1 MNRGFSLSAPQKIL
15 GGFSIVL
22 IMLVVIVVMALTTLK
37 RANQDMHTLRNEH
50 FKVAL
55 GMAEAGSNANW
66 ARAQLLTMMGSKDK
80 HIQEESHE
88 KIKSLTKYIE
98 VTFNEFLSSKTLDET
113 IKVKLKSVYDV
124 WVAFRDTRDNELI
137 PLILAGRLDEA
148 RAIGLGIQAERYRT
162 WSNGIAELIELSQ
175 KSADTFAAAGDNRFS
190 SSMFTFTTVVIIAIV
205 IAIAIAGIFMRIL
218 KTINDSVTA
227 VANSSG
233 SLKTV
238 AAATEEMSISVKDIA
253 KNAAEASKVATQA
266 VNLADS
272 TNATIVKLGQSSD
285 DIGKVI
291 KVITSIARQTNLL
304 ALNAT
309 IEAARAGEAGK
320 GFAVVANEVKELA
333 KETAKATDDIGQRIK
348 AIQADTG
355 SAVDAIREINKIINQ
370 INELQNNIASAVE
383 EQAATTNEIGRNV
396 AEVARGSSEIVESI
410 SGALVKAELGV

>member
-1 MNRGFSLSAPQKIL
+1 MNKRFNLSAPQKIL
-15 GGFSIVL
+15 GGFGIVL
-22 IMLVVIVVMALTTLK
+22 IMLIVIVAMALTTLHK
-37 RANQDMHTLRNEH
+37 ANKDMHIMRNEY
-50 FKVAL
+50 FRISIDFAT
-55 GMAEAGSNANW
+55 MGSQLNAV
-66 ARAQLLTMMGSKDK
+66 RAQLLTMMGAKDRVVMN
-80 HIQEESHE
+80 ESHE
-88 KIKSLTKYIE
+88 KIKVLTKKIDDNMT
-98 VTFNEFLSSKTLDET
+98 VFLNNPKINMTVQTKIRT
-113 IKVKLKSVYDV
+113 INDA
-124 WVAFRDTRDNELI
+124 WVAFRNTRDSELI
-137 PLILAGRLDEA
+137 PYIYAGKIDEA
-148 RAIGLGIQAERYRT
+148 KKIALTVQTERYKVF
-162 WSNGIAELIELSQ
+162 SSGVDELIEWSNIESE
-175 KSADTFAAAGDNRFS
+175 KFAKEGDNSFKQS
-190 SSMFTFTTVVIIAIV
+190 LFVFTTVVIVGFVLAFGIAM
-205 IAIAIAGIFMRIL
+205 IFMRIL
-218 KTINDSVTA
+218 KTINDSVAA

-253 KNAAEASKVATQA
+253 KNASEASKVATQA
-266 VNLADS
+266 VELANT

-348 AIQADTG
+348 AMQADTG
-355 SAVDAIREINKIINQ
+355 SAVDAVREINKIINQ

-396 AEVARGSSEIVESI
+396 AEVARGSSEIVENI
-410 SGALVKAELGV
+410 SGSLVGV